1 MSEYNLTLMTD
12 LYQLTMMQGYFLNK
26 MNHEAVFDLFY
37 RKNAAQSA
45 YSIMAGLEQA
55 VQYIQNLKFS
65 DSDIDY
71 LRSLKIF
78 TEEFLDYL
86 KHFEFTGDI
95 YSVAEGTPVF
105 PGEPIVRVKAPMMQA
120 QLIETALLT
129 IIGHQTLIATKASR
143 VCHAAGSGEKVLEFG
158 LRRAQGPDAGLYG
171 ARAAV
176 IGGCAATSNVLA
188 GKLFDIPVRGT
199 HAHSW
204 VMCFENELEA
214 FKAYASVYPDDCM
227 LLVDTYDTLNSG
239 IPNAIKVLSE
249 LKSKGHKPVGIRLDS
264 GDLAY
269 LSKQARKML
278 DEAGLEDAKIFAS
291 GDLDETIISDLRY
304 QDAKIDVWGVGTK
317 LITSEDKPSLGCVYK
332 LAAMEKD
339 GVLEPKI
346 KLSDNIWKMT
356 NPGMKKVVRL
366 YDKYSGKALADLIML
381 DDEKI
386 NEDEPLTIFDP
397 IETWKRKTLKNFYCK
412 ELLLPIVIRGELVYR
427 LPSLSEIRK
436 YAKKQ
441 LDTLWDEYKRLHNP
455 HIYKVDLS
463 DKLYEL
469 RKNMLNELK
478 VDGNGAF

>member
-1 MSEYNLTLMTD
+1 MSEYNLSLMTD
-12 LYQLTMMQGYFLNK
+12 LYQLTMMQGYYLNNI
-26 MNHEAVFDLFY
+26 NHDAVFDLFY
-37 RKNAAQSA
+37 RKNPVHSA

-55 VQYIQNLKFS
+55 VQYIKNLKFS
-65 DSDIDY
+65 ESDIAY

-78 TEEFLDYL
+78 NEEFLDYL
-86 KHFEFTGDI
+86 KHFTFTGDI
-95 YSVAEGTPVF
+95 YAVPEGTPVF

-120 QLIETALLT
+120 QLIETSLLT

-143 VCHAAGSGEKVLEFG
+143 VCHAAGSGENVLEFG
-158 LRRAQGPDAGLYG
+158 LRRAQGPDAGIYG

-204 VMCFENELEA
+204 VMSFETKLEA
-214 FKAYASVYPDDCM
+214 FKAYADAYPDDCL
-227 LLVDTYDTLNSG
+227 LLVDTYDTLKSG
-239 IPNAIKVLSE
+239 MPNAIKVLKE
-249 LKSKGHKPVGIRLDS
+249 LKQKGHKPLGVRLDS

-278 DEAGLEDAKIFAS
+278 DDAGLEEAKVFAS
-291 GDLDETIISDLRY
+291 GDLDEIIISDLRY
-304 QDAKIDVWGVGTK
+304 QGAKIDVWGVGTK

-332 LAAMEKD
+332 LAAVEKD
-339 GVLEPKI
+339 GELEPKI

-366 YDKYSGKALADLIML
+366 YDKYSDKALADLIML
-381 DDEKI
+381 DDEKL
-386 NEDEPLTIFDP
+386 NENEPLTIFDP
-397 IETWKRKTLKNFYCK
+397 IETWKRKTLRNFYYK
-412 ELLLPIVIRGELVYR
+412 ELLQPVIVHGELVYK
-427 LPSLSEIRK
+427 LPKLGEIRE
-436 YAKKQ
+436 YANKQ

-469 RKNMLNELK
+469 RKTMLNSLK
-478 VDGNGAF
+478 VDGNGA